1 MEKNVKN
8 AFSPAILQQ
17 ALFSF
22 NLNPAR
28 ISELDGFENFLFES
42 AIGGLPAILR
52 LSHSSKKTRQMVES
66 ELNYVNYLAKYGAHV
81 ASPFMSRQQ
90 QLTEMI
96 PLKDGTYFTAVCFQ
110 KAIGIH
116 PRGQDFD
123 DHLIRVWGASLG
135 KMHRLSMTYQPERK
149 NLQRIHWDEEIEV
162 AHPQRFL
169 PSDQFKIIEQLE
181 ILKAK
186 LRTFPID
193 KSQYGIIHNDLHPY
207 NFLYDGEKITMI
219 DFEDCVQ
226 MWFVSD
232 LSISL
237 FLMTVWPP
245 DGYSREEFALKIFL
259 SFLAGYKTEK
269 ELPDE
274 WLETVPTF
282 MKFREI
288 GQYIAMYRGADLD
301 NPEPWVARFMEG
313 RRERIEK
320 NIPYL
325 NLDNWTRF
333 AS

>member
-8 AFSPAILQQ
+8 AFSTAILQQ
-17 ALFSF
+17 ALSAF
-22 NLNPAR
+22 NLNPYH

-42 AIGGLPAILR
+42 EINGLPAILR

-66 ELNYVNYLAKYGAHV
+66 ELSYVNYLAKHGAHV
-81 ASPFMSRQQ
+81 ATPFKSKQQ
-90 QLTEMI
+90 QLTELI
-96 PLKDGTYFTAVCFQ
+96 PLNDGTYFTAVCFQ
-110 KAIGIH
+110 KVIGIH

-123 DHLIRVWGASLG
+123 DHLIHVWGASLG
-135 KMHRLSMTYQPERK
+135 KMHRLSVSYQPDRED
-149 NLQRIHWDEEIEV
+149 LQRIHWDEEVEV
-162 AHPQRFL
+162 THPERFL
-169 PSDQFKIIEQLE
+169 PPDQFTIIKQLE
-181 ILKAK
+181 ILKMRIRE
-186 LRTFPID
+186 LPVV

-232 LSISL
+232 LAISL

-245 DGYSREEFALKIFL
+245 DGYSQEEFALKIFP

-269 ELPDE
+269 DLPNE
-274 WLETVPTF
+274 WLETIPTF
-282 MKFREI
+282 LKFREI

-313 RRERIEK
+313 RRERIEN

-325 NLDNWTRF
+325 NLDNWSRF
-333 AS
+333 TS

>member
-8 AFSPAILQQ
+8 AFSPAVLQQ
-17 ALFSF
+17 AMFAF
-22 NLNPAR
+22 NLNPDH

-42 AIGGLPAILR
+42 EISGVPAILR

-66 ELNYVNYLAKYGAHV
+66 ELSYVNYLAKQGAHV
-81 ASPFMSRQQ
+81 ATPFDSRQK
-90 QLTEMI
+90 QLTETI
-96 PLKDGTYFTAVCFQ
+96 PLNDVTYFTAVCFQ

-116 PRGQDFD
+116 PRSQDFD
-123 DHLIRVWGASLG
+123 EHLLRVWGASLG
-135 KMHRLSMTYQPERK
+135 KMHRLSMSYQPERED
-149 NLQRIHWDEEIEV
+149 LQRIHWDEEIEV
-162 AHPQRFL
+162 THPQRFL
-169 PSDQFKIIEQLE
+169 PPDQFKITEQMD
-181 ILKAK
+181 ILKAH
-186 LRTFPID
+186 LRSLPIN
-193 KSQYGIIHNDLHPY
+193 KSQYGIIHNDLHSN

-232 LSISL
+232 LAISL

-245 DGYSREEFALKIFL
+245 DGYSREEFALKIFPT
-259 SFLAGYKTEK
+259 FLAGYKSEK

-274 WLETVPTF
+274 WLETMPTF
-282 MKFREI
+282 LKFREV

-301 NPEPWVARFMEG
+301 NPEPWIARFMEG

-325 NLDNWTRF
+325 NLDNWMQF